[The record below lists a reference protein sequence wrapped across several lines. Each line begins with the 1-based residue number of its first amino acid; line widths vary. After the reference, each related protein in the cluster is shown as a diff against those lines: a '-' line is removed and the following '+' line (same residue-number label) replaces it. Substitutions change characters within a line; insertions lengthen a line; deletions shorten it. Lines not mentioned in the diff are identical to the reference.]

1 MSDHDNEEEQSES
14 LLSGEEKKI
23 PARPKKKKSSSSRRT
38 SPTKSKPSGGFSCC
52 RRRPV
57 KYNNGFK
64 SENDFDEQDPH
75 RWLRFL
81 LLEFISTYLYVMV
94 SAGSVLSTGALT
106 FQWDINE
113 QSPGRMLCIAF
124 AQGFIYCAL
133 LYSSTSFLD
142 NKLREDMEIIKTHD
156 KYPEF
161 RDWPV
166 GYFNPA
172 LTLACAITRTRNNF
186 EKKLVTQISWMV
198 TFIYSV
204 VQIIAGVAAGI
215 TLHLMLYDQITTVGR
230 ASLGATLPGDGTTVW
245 NVYLMETLS
254 TFVVVLAQLMF
265 LIRGERLVHHYEDNT
280 NLHLTKH
287 AQKGREA
294 RGYVKDAAPF
304 VLGLIVVVMTCM
316 SLATSGASM
325 NPARSFGVAVVSGQ
339 WENHW
344 VYWAGPYSGAL
355 LAGVL
360 FKFMGAFPK
369 IEESKGNNETGFSSD
384 EEEEEGERDDEEK
397 YTD

>member
-1 MSDHDNEEEQSES
+1 MSEEETDEQQSES
-14 LLSGEEKKI
+14 LLNSEKKI
-23 PARPKKKKSSSSRRT
+23 PAKPKAKSSNRRRPTSTRPSS
-38 SPTKSKPSGGFSCC
+38 GFSCC
-52 RRRPV
+52 RKRPF

-64 SENDFDEQDPH
+64 SENDFPESDPH
-75 RWLRFL
+75 RWVRFL
-81 LLEFISTYLYVMV
+81 LIEFISTYLYVTV

-113 QSPGRMLCIAF
+113 QSPGRILCIAF

-133 LYSSTSFLD
+133 LYSATSFLD
-142 NKLREDMEIIKTHD
+142 NKLREEMEITKSHD

-204 VQIIAGVAAGI
+204 VQIIAGVVAGI
-215 TLHLMLYDQITTVGR
+215 TLHFLLYDQITSIGR
-230 ASLGATLPGDGTTVW
+230 QSLGATIPGDGTKW
-245 NVYLMETLS
+245 YNVYLMETIT
-254 TFVVVLAQLMF
+254 TFIVVLAQLMF
-265 LIRGERLVHHYEDNT
+265 LVRGEQLAHNHDDAGNI
-280 NLHLTKH
+280 HLTKQS
-287 AQKGREA
+287 QKDREV

-304 VLGLIVVVMTCM
+304 ILGLIVVVMSAM
-316 SLATSGASM
+316 SLSTSGASM
-325 NPARSFGVAVVSGQ
+325 NPARSFGVAVISGQ

-344 VYWAGPYSGAL
+344 VYWAGPYTGAL

-360 FKFMGAFPK
+360 FKFLGALPAVNASDVENDKFD
-369 IEESKGNNETGFSSD
+369 EYHDSATGEINTD
-384 EEEEEGERDDEEK
+384 DDDDE
-397 YTD
+397 

>member
-1 MSDHDNEEEQSES
+1 MADEEDEEQESS
-14 LLSGEEKKI
+14 LLSTPSAGQKV
-23 PARPKKKKSSSSRRT
+23 A
-38 SPTKSKPSGGFSCC
+38 KPSKGAGRRGAVPTNTRPRGGFSCC
-52 RRRPV
+52 KRREVP
-57 KYNNGFK
+57 YNNGYR
-64 SENDFDEQDPH
+64 SENDFGEKDPH

-81 LLEFISTYLYVMV
+81 LLEFITTYCYVVV

-113 QSPGRMLCIAF
+113 QSPGRILCISF

-133 LYSSTSFLD
+133 LYSSLSFLD
-142 NKLREDMEIIKTHD
+142 NKFREEMETIKSHD
-156 KYPEF
+156 KFPEY

-172 LTLACAITRTRNNF
+172 LTLACAITKTRNNF

-204 VQIIAGVAAGI
+204 VQLLAGVLAGV
-215 TLHLMLYDQITTVGR
+215 TLHFMLYRQITAIGR
-230 ASLGATLPGDGTTVW
+230 ESLGTTMPGDGTTVL
-245 NVYLMETLS
+245 NVFLMEMLS

-265 LIRGERLVHHYEDNT
+265 LVHGERLSHDHSDGNSM
-280 NLHLTKH
+280 HLTKH
-287 AQKGREA
+287 AQRQREA

-304 VLGLIVVVMTCM
+304 VLGLIVVVMTAI
-316 SLATSGASM
+316 SLSTSGASM

-339 WENHW
+339 WANHW

-355 LAGVL
+355 LAGIL
-360 FKFMGAFPK
+360 FKYLGAFVAAQG
-369 IEESKGNNETGFSSD
+369 EED
-384 EEEEEGERDDEEK
+384 EENEDEHDLLHREQGEE
-397 YTD
+397 

>member
-1 MSDHDNEEEQSES
+1 MSEEEIDEQQSES
-14 LLSGEEKKI
+14 LLNSERKT
-23 PARPKKKKSSSSRRT
+23 PAKPKAKSSNRRR
-38 SPTKSKPSGGFSCC
+38 PTPTRSSGGFSCC
-52 RRRPV
+52 RNRPF

-64 SENDFDEQDPH
+64 SENDFPEKDPH
-75 RWLRFL
+75 RWIRFL
-81 LLEFISTYLYVMV
+81 LIEFISTYLYVTV

-113 QSPGRMLCIAF
+113 QSPGRILCISF

-133 LYSSTSFLD
+133 LYSATSFLD
-142 NKLREDMEIIKTHD
+142 NKLREEMEITKTHD

-204 VQIIAGVAAGI
+204 VQIIAGVCAGL
-215 TLHLMLYDQITTVGR
+215 TLHILLYDQITSVGR
-230 ASLGATLPGDGTTVW
+230 QSLGSTIPGDGTKW
-245 NVYLMETLS
+245 YNVYLIEAIS

-265 LIRGERLVHHYEDNT
+265 LVRGEQSMDQNDDIG

-287 AQKGREA
+287 SQNNREA

-304 VLGLIVVVMTCM
+304 VLGLIVVVMTAM
-316 SLATSGASM
+316 SLSTSGASM
-325 NPARSFGVAVVSGQ
+325 NPARSFGVAVISGQ

-344 VYWAGPYSGAL
+344 VYWAGPYTGAL
-355 LAGVL
+355 LAGLL
-360 FKFMGAFPK
+360 FKFLGALPTPS
-369 IEESKGNNETGFSSD
+369 ESEAESD
-384 EEEEEGERDDEEK
+384 EFDEYHADATAEKFTDD
-397 YTD
+397 D